1 MKSVYSIWV
10 KHPEWEK
17 EILIDSGIIN
27 VEAVLRKLQKCLN
40 DNEVVD
46 ILIQKR
52 KLDYDTVE
60 SDRPTLRDTLECL
73 EKLNKRHKK

>member
-1 MKSVYSIWV
+1 MESVYSIWV
-10 KHPEWEK
+10 KHPKWEK
-17 EILIDSGIIN
+17 EILIYSEIIS
-27 VEAVLRKLQKCLN
+27 VEEVLIKLQKCLN

-52 KLDYDTVE
+52 KLEYDAVE

-73 EKLNKRHKK
+73 KKLNKRRKK

>member
-1 MKSVYSIWV
+1 MESVYSIWV

-17 EILIDSGIIN
+17 EILIDSDIIN
-27 VEAVLRKLQKCLN
+27 VEAVLRKLQECLN

-52 KLDYDTVE
+52 KLEYDTIE
-60 SDRPTLRDTLECL
+60 SDGPTLRDTMECL
-73 EKLNKRHKK
+73 ENLSKRYKK